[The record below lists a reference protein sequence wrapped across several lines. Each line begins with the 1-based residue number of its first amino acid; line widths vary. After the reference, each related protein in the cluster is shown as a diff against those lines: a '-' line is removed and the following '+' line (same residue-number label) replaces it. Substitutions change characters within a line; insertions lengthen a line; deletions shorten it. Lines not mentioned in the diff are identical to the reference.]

1 MENNSPLNDLY
12 RELIRDYGEWIEHGV
27 YDLEYILMILL
38 IKEREK
44 TKEMEKWKK

>member
-1 MENNSPLNDLY
+1 MENNNLLNELY

-27 YDLEYILMILL
+27 YDSEYILMILL

-44 TKEMEKWKK
+44 NKEREKWQK